1 LGIEK
6 GSFAGRCALQAG
18 VFVHMAPRNGPCK
31 AQLAGFQRFPHGL
44 RQFAGKITQSI
55 PVVKYRFGQW
65 PSRQGGARGNC
76 SFYILLCMFN
86 GFAFARPFCQA
97 IKVSLTG
104 VEF

>member
-1 LGIEK
+1 M
-6 GSFAGRCALQAG
+6 
-18 VFVHMAPRNGPCK
+18 VHMAPPQGPCK
-31 AQLAGFQRFPHGL
+31 AQLPEFQRFPHQAL
-44 RQFAGKITQSI
+44 RFDGKIIKKLKVYTYQ
-55 PVVKYRFGQW
+55 VGQW
-65 PSRQGGARGNC
+65 PTRLPMSAASC

>member
-1 LGIEK
+1 
-6 GSFAGRCALQAG
+6 
-18 VFVHMAPRNGPCK
+18 MAPRHVPCK
-31 AQLAGFQRFPHGL
+31 AQLAGFQRFPHG
-44 RQFAGKITQSI
+44 RGHFADEIIQKF
-55 PVVKYRFGQW
+55 PVVKYPFGQW
-65 PSRQGGARGNC
+65 PSRPAAPTSNC